1 MGGRQSEPGSAEYF
15 WLPSIAV
22 IRWMAWIV
30 AMRHAERVGYLWTTS
45 SILP

>member
-1 MGGRQSEPGSAEYF
+1 MGGRQNEPGSAKYTRP
-15 WLPSIAV
+15 PSIAV

-30 AMRHAERVGYLWTTS
+30 AMRHMVRVGYLWTTS